1 MSQQDPQAAGMP
13 PHHDLQ
19 PDVAAAHGRPPG
31 THGDRVSLTIPCRP
45 EYVGV
50 ARLAVLGIASRMP
63 LSYDEIE
70 DVRLAVGEAC
80 THAVERAGDVPATIQ
95 ITSDISPQALVI
107 EVADDVADGTSPAAP
122 SEDARL
128 LEEAGVDQQG
138 LGALLMEILVDKVQI
153 EAGPTGTRVRLTK
166 YAPE

>member
-1 MSQQDPQAAGMP
+1 VTDT
-13 PHHDLQ
+13 HDEIVQL
-19 PDVAAAHGRPPG
+19 V
-31 THGDRVSLTIPCRP
+31 IPCRP

-63 LSYDEIE
+63 FSYDEVE

-80 THAVERAGDVPATIQ
+80 TRAIERAGSHPATIR
-95 ITSDISPQALVI
+95 IVSTVAPHALTIEINDNVAESDI
-107 EVADDVADGTSPAAP
+107 AAP
-122 SEDARL
+122 MEEAKL

-138 LGALLMEILVDKVQI
+138 LGALLMEILVDEVKI
-153 EAGPTGTRVRLTK
+153 ETASTGTRVLLTK

>member
-1 MSQQDPQAAGMP
+1 MTDAQAETVQ
-13 PHHDLQ
+13 LI
-19 PDVAAAHGRPPG
+19 
-31 THGDRVSLTIPCRP
+31 IPCRP

-63 LSYDEIE
+63 FSYDEVE

-80 THAVERAGDVPATIQ
+80 SHAVERAGSLAATIR
-95 ITSDISPQALVI
+95 IVSKIDANALRI
-107 EVADDVADGTSPAAP
+107 EVADDVAADTAAAP
-122 SEDARL
+122 SEEARL

-138 LGALLMEILVDKVQI
+138 LGALLMEILVDEVTI
-153 EAGPTGTRVRLTK
+153 EAGSAGTRVLLTK

>member
-1 MSQQDPQAAGMP
+1 VTD
-13 PHHDLQ
+13 
-19 PDVAAAHGRPPG
+19 
-31 THGDRVSLTIPCRP
+31 THAEIVQLIIPCRP

-63 LSYDEIE
+63 FSYDEVE

-80 THAVERAGDVPATIQ
+80 TRAIERAGSHPATIR
-95 ITSDISPQALVI
+95 IVSTVAPHALTIEINDNVAESDI
-107 EVADDVADGTSPAAP
+107 AAP
-122 SEDARL
+122 MEEAKL

-138 LGALLMEILVDKVQI
+138 LGALLMEILVDEVKI
-153 EAGPTGTRVRLTK
+153 ETASTGTRVLLTK

>member
-1 MSQQDPQAAGMP
+1 MTDP
-13 PHHDLQ
+13 
-19 PDVAAAHGRPPG
+19 
-31 THGDRVSLTIPCRP
+31 SLSADTRTETVQLIIPCRP

-63 LSYDEIE
+63 FSYDEVE

-80 THAVERAGDVPATIQ
+80 THAVERAGTADATIR
-95 ITSDISPQALVI
+95 IVSTLNSHALTI
-107 EVADDVADGTSPAAP
+107 EVKDDVAEADVAAP
-122 SEDARL
+122 TEEARL

-138 LGALLMEILVDKVQI
+138 LGALLMEILVDEVKI
-153 EAGPTGTRVRLTK
+153 ETTSGGTSVLLTK